1 MKYRACSPKPSDLV
15 AACEPALLP
24 KDWSWRGLSGGGNPR
39 HEYTAA
45 VPESPAMNA
54 DPYDVLGASPLDPPE
69 TIKAKYRS
77 CILRYHPDRPSGDIE
92 MYKMVVWAYN
102 SIAGPQGAVP
112 GMPRKSGHVRKQSA
126 KYTRKDPSKKGRA
139 ARQTTRRR
147 SRSRARPPVRC
158 ASCGGD
164 GYLERKTGM
173 LFRKT
178 RRYACA
184 SCGGTGKVDNAA
196 AAAGRGRGD
205 GDGAQDGQ
213 RPPP

>member
-1 MKYRACSPKPSDLV
+1 
-15 AACEPALLP
+15 
-24 KDWSWRGLSGGGNPR
+24 
-39 HEYTAA
+39 
-45 VPESPAMNA
+45 MNA

-92 MYKMVVWAYN
+92 MYKMVVWAYS
-102 SIAGPQGAVP
+102 SITGLHNAGPD
-112 GMPRKSGHVRKQSA
+112 MPRKSGHVRKQSA

-147 SRSRARPPVRC
+147 SRSRAHPPPPC
-158 ASCGGD
+158 PSCGGD
-164 GYLERKTGM
+164 GYRERKTGM

-178 RRYACA
+178 RRYACP
-184 SCGGTGKVDNAA
+184 SCGGTGKVDS

-205 GDGAQDGQ
+205 GDGAQDAQ
-213 RPPP
+213 RPSP

>member
-1 MKYRACSPKPSDLV
+1 M
-15 AACEPALLP
+15 P
-24 KDWSWRGLSGGGNPR
+24 KDWSWRGTGGGGNPR

-112 GMPRKSGHVRKQSA
+112 GMKRKSGHVRKQSA

-139 ARQTTRRR
+139 ARQATRRR
-147 SRSRARPPVRC
+147 SRPRARPPVRC

-196 AAAGRGRGD
+196 AAGRGRGN
-205 GDGAQDGQ
+205 GDGAQDAQ
-213 RPPP
+213 RPSP

>member
-1 MKYRACSPKPSDLV
+1 
-15 AACEPALLP
+15 
-24 KDWSWRGLSGGGNPR
+24 
-39 HEYTAA
+39 
-45 VPESPAMNA
+45 MNA

-102 SIAGPQGAVP
+102 SITDPPGAGPDA
-112 GMPRKSGHVRKQSA
+112 PRKSGHVRKQSA

-139 ARQTTRRR
+139 ARQATRRNR
-147 SRSRARPPVRC
+147 PRPRPPARC
-158 ASCGGD
+158 ASCGGT
-164 GYLERKTGM
+164 GYHERKAGM

-184 SCGGTGKVDNAA
+184 SCGGTGKAGGAA
-196 AAAGRGRGD
+196 AQRGG
-205 GDGAQDGQ
+205 GEQDG
-213 RPPP
+213 

>member
-1 MKYRACSPKPSDLV
+1 MACKAELHPH
-15 AACEPALLP
+15 
-24 KDWSWRGLSGGGNPR
+24 GGGNPR
-39 HEYTAA
+39 HEYTG
-45 VPESPAMNA
+45 VVSESPAMNA

-77 CILRYHPDRPSGDIE
+77 CILKYHPDRPSGDIE

-102 SIAGPQGAVP
+102 SITDLRGAGPD
-112 GMPRKSGHVRKQSA
+112 MPRKSGHIRKQSA

-147 SRSRARPPVRC
+147 SRSRPRPPARC
-158 ASCGGD
+158 ASCGGT

-184 SCGGTGKVDNAA
+184 SCGGTGKVDD
-196 AAAGRGRGD
+196 AAAGRERGNGD
-205 GDGAQDGQ
+205 GEQGGQ
-213 RPPP
+213 RPSP